1 MMAEIPPGKGSD
13 WQEREAWVLNP
24 PSMSDRA
31 DPRPPG
37 GTFTV
42 PPVSDITT
50 EVPRNAS
57 ADHKTRDVYNLVN
70 AGGTPQ
76 PPAPPPEEGGTATVQ
91 PGGTGAAQQSG
102 TSTTV
107 KLAAAPPVGVW
118 EAMTRHAEIDEFV
131 AASRQN
137 LPDDWATMTIAQK
150 KEWLD
155 ANFVVADESTA
166 GMGVAASTTEN

>member
-50 EVPRNAS
+50 EVPRNS
-57 ADHKTRDVYNLVN
+57 SSDHKTRDVYNLID

-76 PPAPPPEEGGTATVQ
+76 PPAPPPEEGG
-91 PGGTGAAQQSG
+91 
-102 TSTTV
+102 STLV
-107 KLAAAPPVGVW
+107 KPAAPPADNPW
-118 EAMTRHAEIDEFV
+118 DAMTRHAEIDEFV
-131 AASRQN
+131 GDSRQN
-137 LPDDWATMTIAQK
+137 LPADWATMTIAQK